1 MQNQIFSVIIFNF
14 KKLEKSNRVV
24 NREMV
29 KISIVYIDWM
39 NILKLIKIIIK
50 SDL

>member
-1 MQNQIFSVIIFNF
+1 MQNQIFSAITFNF
-14 KKLEKSNRVV
+14 KKLEKSNRAA

-29 KISIVYIDWM
+29 KTSIAYIDWM